1 MRAFVFLFFVVFL
14 LPSAYGQG
22 WEEDDVLSNRH
33 VGLRLGI
40 GQYGVFGGELKNPR
54 PKTGFQAGLF
64 WYGQREQKKIN
75 WQTGLEV
82 CLMGSNFKNEDSFGL
97 ASSSNYTQLGIIQIE
112 APLLLS
118 FRTAPYSE
126 TNYSS
131 FHVGFIPAGIVS
143 SVIYVGEEKVPY
155 QQNNLDP
162 WKNLPMNRFNLQGTI
177 GYQFRGGA
185 AGYNIRLKASIL
197 SLNDK
202 FELPGL
208 LPVTGTGKPIR
219 TWGLEFGLIF

>member
-1 MRAFVFLFFVVFL
+1 
-14 LPSAYGQG
+14 
-22 WEEDDVLSNRH
+22 
-33 VGLRLGI
+33 
-40 GQYGVFGGELKNPR
+40 
-54 PKTGFQAGLF
+54 
-64 WYGQREQKKIN
+64 
-75 WQTGLEV
+75 
-82 CLMGSNFKNEDSFGL
+82 MGSNFKNEDSFGL